1 MKLLVDTHALIWYV
15 DQDHLLSPAAH
26 AAITNPSNDLLLS
39 SGSIWEIAIKV
50 GLKKLT
56 LSLPYRAWI
65 EKAIADLGLS
75 ILPITVEYADAQA
88 VLPNHH
94 RDPFDRLLVAQAQ
107 IEGVP
112 VVSADVTLDSY
123 GITRIW

>member
-56 LSLPYRAWI
+56 LSLPFRAWI

-94 RDPFDRLLVAQAQ
+94 RHPFDRLLVAQAQ
-107 IEGVP
+107 VEGVP
-112 VVSADVTLDSY
+112 LVSDDVTLDSY
-123 GITRIW
+123 GITRI